1 MKLKFKDGT
10 VIEVSETENKSK
22 EEIIAE
28 AKEVYKDFR
37 DSQKVEVKDSEVLSI
52 KQMYNDDNCAG
63 WIFYSGDENK
73 CWGGKSNDM
82 GTAESLPSNDEE
94 DFTDTMVLE
103 KKIDLPNG
111 MYICVGKFTDGL
123 TIDDIPEQEVKSMN
137 EIIEEIKK
145 GWKIEDSQNC
155 ANGECVEDAQIKD
168 VDPET
173 INKLIKEE
181 EDAVRSYEN
190 TIKIA
195 REANDE
201 TAIARYQH
209 IIEEEMEHI
218 QELKDLLA
226 NDVHDSNEVEDSQ
239 VQDEPAHITFNE
251 LNEIFDKHN
260 EENGIKHQFEDPNPL
275 YGVMVFSNE
284 NAKNGQWK
292 QEYPLESRSYR
303 FSSAN
308 KYFIPGMLGN
318 SIFAECLDE
327 SERINLVNYMYDWDI
342 EYCYIENM

>member
-10 VIEVSETENKSK
+10 IIEVSETEDKSK

-37 DSQKVEVKDSEVLSI
+37 DSQKVEVKDSKVISI
-52 KQMYNDDNCAG
+52 KQMFNDDNCAG

-73 CWGGKSNDM
+73 CWGSNSNDL
-82 GTAESLPSNDEE
+82 GLGNSLPLDDEE
-94 DFTDTMVLE
+94 DNTDTMVLE
-103 KKIDLPNG
+103 RKIEIPNG
-111 MYICVGKFTDGL
+111 KYIYVGKSTGGL
-123 TIDDIPEQEVKSMN
+123 TIDDIPQE
-137 EIIEEIKK
+137 EIRTMDELVEEIKK
-145 GWKIEDSQNC
+145 DWKIEDSQKQ
-155 ANGECVEDAQIKD
+155 EVEDTQIKD

-181 EDAVRSYEN
+181 EDAVKSYEN
-190 TIKIA
+190 AIQIA
-195 REANDE
+195 KEANDE
-201 TAIARYQH
+201 PAIARYQH

-226 NDVHDSNEVEDSQ
+226 NDVHDSKEVEDNQ
-239 VQDEPAHITFNE
+239 VQDEPAHITFGE
-251 LNEIFDKHN
+251 LEKIFDKHN
-260 EENGIKHQFEDPNPL
+260 EENGVKHQFEDPNPL
-275 YGVMVFSNE
+275 SGVMVFSNE

-292 QEYPLESRSYR
+292 QEYPLESRSYK

-308 KYFIPGMLGN
+308 KYFIPGMIGN

-327 SERINLVNYMYDWDI
+327 SERINLVNYMHDWVI